1 VSRQIRK
8 NIMQART
15 HRQLFQVAQE
25 LAFGTSLHGETGE
38 FLFAGPNP
46 VQLAGNG
53 VECLAVHR
61 NSPLD

>member
-1 VSRQIRK
+1 
-8 NIMQART
+8 MQART
-15 HRQLFQVAQE
+15 HRQLFKVAQE
-25 LAFGTSLHGETGE
+25 LAFGTSRHGETGE